1 MLICKINQQIKDLN
15 SIRKHNSI
23 VENASKQKII
33 DEKFKNLVFVTKKY
47 LEIIKYCNTEFEFN
61 VKCVD
66 QLKDLLKSLNDCV
79 SDSFVDEEMYIIS
92 EKNFKNVEKQIKSEW
107 ELFHKSKTIS
117 IKNTLNTIFNINKF
131 NVERCLTDIGA
142 AEKWESDIQKYQ
154 QMKKGLE
161 DAQNLIDNLNLND
174 DVVDFLK
181 KISTKRATITDL
193 TPEIMDWIYKENLE
207 KKIKIMI

>member
-1 MLICKINQQIKDLN
+1 MLIDKVNQQIEDFK
-15 SIRKHNSI
+15 SISKHNS
-23 VENASKQKII
+23 VVNNAAKQKNI
-33 DEKFKNLVFVTKKY
+33 DEKFKNLVFDTKKY
-47 LEIIKYCNTEFEFN
+47 LEIIKYCNSEFEFN

-66 QLKDLLKSLNDCV
+66 QIKDLLKSLNDCV

-92 EKNFKNVEKQIKSEW
+92 EKSFKNMEKQIKSEW
-107 ELFHKSKTIS
+107 EFFHKSKTIS

-142 AEKWESDIQKYQ
+142 AEKWESDIRKYQ
-154 QMKKGLE
+154 QMKKGLD
-161 DAQNLIDNLNLND
+161 DAQNLINNLNLND

-193 TPEIMDWIYKENLE
+193 TQEIMDWIYKENLE
-207 KKIKIMI
+207 KKIKIVI

>member
-1 MLICKINQQIKDLN
+1 MLIGKINQQIKDLN

-66 QLKDLLKSLNDCV
+66 QIKDLLKSLNDCV

-107 ELFHKSKTIS
+107 ELFHKSKTNS

-174 DVVDFLK
+174 DVVIFLK

>member
-1 MLICKINQQIKDLN
+1 MIINKINQQIKDLN
-15 SIRKHNSI
+15 SISKHDSAVNDA
-23 VENASKQKII
+23 VKQKSI
-33 DEKFKNLVFVTKKY
+33 DLKFKNLVLNTKKFF
-47 LEIIKYCNTEFEFN
+47 EIIEYCNAEFEFN

-79 SDSFVDEEMYIIS
+79 SDSFVDEEMYKIS

-107 ELFHKSKTIS
+107 EFFHKSKTIS

-131 NVERCLTDIGA
+131 NIERCLIDIGA

-174 DVVDFLK
+174 DVVVFLK

-193 TPEIMDWIYKENLE
+193 TPEIIDWIYKENLE
-207 KKIKIMI
+207 KKIKIVI

>member
-1 MLICKINQQIKDLN
+1 MLIDKINQQIIDLN

-23 VENASKQKII
+23 VENASKQKSI
-33 DEKFKNLVFVTKKY
+33 DEKFKKIVFDTKKY

-61 VKCVD
+61 VQCVD

-79 SDSFVDEEMYIIS
+79 SDSFVDEEMYKIS
-92 EKNFKNVEKQIKSEW
+92 EKNFKIVEKQIKSEW

-117 IKNTLNTIFNINKF
+117 IKNTLNIIFNINKF
-131 NVERCLTDIGA
+131 NVERCLIDIGA

-154 QMKKGLE
+154 QMKKGLD
-161 DAQNLIDNLNLND
+161 DAQNLIANLNLND
-174 DVVDFLK
+174 DVVVFLK

-193 TPEIMDWIYKENLE
+193 TPEIIDWIYKENLE
-207 KKIKIMI
+207 KKIKIVI

>member
-1 MLICKINQQIKDLN
+1 MLIGKINQQIKDLN

-66 QLKDLLKSLNDCV
+66 QIKDLLKSLNDCV

-174 DVVDFLK
+174 DVVIFLK